1 LGGIF
6 YSPYL
11 CSQTTQ
17 LKKILF
23 IAIFAT
29 ALNSVAAQQTT
40 HRGEFWGGYITSLRF
55 HNNWAVWND
64 FHYVPS
70 AFFAARTGISYFPVD
85 NVDITAGYAWV
96 TTATSF
102 SDKLIRPEHRP
113 WGQIEAR
120 IPLNRKFTFRTRF
133 RYDAR
138 FRNKI
143 VGQEVTSD
151 YVFVNRYRFMNSL
164 RYKIKLF
171 ENGDRLH
178 INILDEF
185 LINSG
190 KTVNHWVDQNRLYLM
205 MGYTRKNITLLAG
218 YDYRYIP
225 QANKDIVMRHGFT
238 FWVIHNINLRK
249 NEDN

>member
-1 LGGIF
+1 M
-6 YSPYL
+6 
-11 CSQTTQ
+11 
-17 LKKILF
+17 KKILF

-29 ALNSVAAQQTT
+29 VLNIVAAQQTT

-55 HNNWAVWND
+55 HKHWAMWND

-70 AFFAARTGISYFPVD
+70 AFFAARTGISYFPVS
-85 NVDITAGYAWV
+85 NVDITGGYAWV

-102 SDKLIRPEHRP
+102 SNKLIRPEHRP

-120 IPLNRKFTFRTRF
+120 IPLNHKFTFRTRF

-143 VGQEVTSD
+143 EGQEVTND

-171 ENGDRLH
+171 DNGDRLH
-178 INILDEF
+178 INLMDEF

-190 KTVNHWVDQNRLYLM
+190 KTINHWVDQNRFYLL
-205 MGYTRKNITLLAG
+205 MGYTRKNTTVMAG
-218 YDYRYIP
+218 YDNRYIP
-225 QANKDIVMRHGFT
+225 QANKDVVMRHGFT
-238 FWVIHNINLRK
+238 LWIVQTMFTPKYER
-249 NEDN
+249 D